1 MSCSSVPLLIGGDP
15 GIRADDPEPS
25 VYELLNDPVMKLVMK
40 RDGIHRTE
48 LLFLVEVARMR
59 LRARPMRDQGGRLP
73 ASGVNCYA

>member
-1 MSCSSVPLLIGGDP
+1 MSQCSMSPLIGGDP

-25 VYELLNDPVMKLVMK
+25 VYELLDDPVMKLVMK
-40 RDGIHRTE
+40 RDCIHRTE

-59 LRARPMRDQGGRLP
+59 LRARPMRDHGGRLP